1 MRPHRR
7 QPTRLPHPWDSP
19 GKNTGVGYH
28 FLLQCMKVKSERE
41 VAQWCLTLHDPMDC
55 SLPGSS
61 AHGIFRAKS
70 TGVGCHCL
78 LCEDLYCTENDKN
91 TIAGT
96 FRLLF
101 TCFMAELLSLNFLY
115 TLHPSYNFSFPTLF
129 FPSSSDGKASA
140 YNAGDLGFD
149 PWVWK
154 IPWRRTWQPTPVFM
168 PGKSH
173 GPRSLVGY
181 NPWNHKESD
190 ATERLLCVCVAS
202 VRVA

>member
-1 MRPHRR
+1 
-7 QPTRLPHPWDSP
+7 
-19 GKNTGVGYH
+19 
-28 FLLQCMKVKSERE
+28 MKVKSESE
-41 VAQWCLTLHDPMDC
+41 VAQLCPTL
-55 SLPGSS
+55 LP
-61 AHGIFRAKS
+61 HGLQPTRLLRPWDFPGKS

-181 NPWNHKESD
+181 NPWGRKESD
-190 ATERLLCVCVAS
+190 TTEWLHFTSLHFTTLSLPAGGLMPACKSHATAWAMLS
-202 VRVA
+202 W